1 VRAPRI
7 ALVHALRAS
16 IAASEAA
23 FARGWPEAQTSSLL
37 DESLSRDLA
46 ARGGLDEDLTERLLA
61 LGLSCVR
68 DGADAVLFTC
78 SAFGAAIDLVREAV
92 QVPVLKPNEA
102 MVEQAVRSGTS
113 VALLATFAPTLG
125 SMVPEFHAEAA
136 RQGHAVVVATT
147 FVDGALAALEAGD
160 PERHDELVA
169 EAASRQRAP
178 GPIALAQFSMARAA
192 ERVVAATGRQVLTTP
207 DAAVAKLRRTLG
219 A

>member
-1 VRAPRI
+1 MPPRI
-7 ALVHALRAS
+7 ALVHALKAS
-16 IAASEAA
+16 IQPIEAA
-23 FARGWPEAQTSSLL
+23 FARVWPEARCVHRL
-37 DESLSRDLA
+37 DESLPADLERAGGVDA
-46 ARGGLDEDLTERLLA
+46 AMERRFA
-61 LGLSCVR
+61 AFVR
-68 DGADAVLFTC
+68 AAVADGADAVLFTC

-192 ERVVAATGRQVLTTP
+192 ERVVAATGRRVLTTP